1 MNSKQLAAAR
11 KHLCRL
17 MDAARL
23 AGDAE
28 TYQDLQDQ
36 LGRTYR

>member
-1 MNSKQLAAAR
+1 MTKKELTAAR

-23 AGDAE
+23 AGNAE
-28 TYQDLQDQ
+28 LYQELQDQ
-36 LGRTYR
+36 LGRTY

>member
-17 MDAARL
+17 MDRARL
-23 AGDAE
+23 AGDAQ
-28 TYQDLQDQ
+28 TYQALQDQ
-36 LGRTYR
+36 LAATY